1 MRCFGRCFSSS
12 RERNSSG
19 VRRWRG
25 TDNNPRSNLLIFSL
39 RVLCRTVRA
48 QDRSQTWLKR
58 RSFVKKRNVRVGPK
72 RTSVVA
78 LHLSAFGCKEDS
90 AQITHLNT
98 SGSYLAILTKESTWR
113 EHGAR

>member
-1 MRCFGRCFSSS
+1 MSAF
-12 RERNSSG
+12 
-19 VRRWRG
+19 
-25 TDNNPRSNLLIFSL
+25 
-39 RVLCRTVRA
+39 
-48 QDRSQTWLKR
+48 
-58 RSFVKKRNVRVGPK
+58 GPK

-90 AQITHLNT
+90 AQITHLIT